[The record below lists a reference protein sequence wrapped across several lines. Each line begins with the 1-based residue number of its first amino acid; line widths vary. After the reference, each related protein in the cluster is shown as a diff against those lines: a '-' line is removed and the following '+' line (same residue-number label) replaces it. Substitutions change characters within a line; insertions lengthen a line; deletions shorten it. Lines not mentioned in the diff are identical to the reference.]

1 MMFKRSVKIVEFDSF
16 KLSVLCVCA
25 VEIPFKK
32 ERADTK
38 DLEIDELVNRS
49 HGGAKKVGS
58 LSYARRVQIPKYRMF
73 NKDFDVHFI
82 ETTPPIQTDGLF
94 SLFFLFEW
102 MTKWVDRGG
111 RE

>member
-16 KLSVLCVCA
+16 KLSVCAVCVCCRNS
-25 VEIPFKK
+25 IQK
-32 ERADTK
+32 RARGHRRYR
-38 DLEIDELVNRS
+38 EIDELVNRS

-94 SLFFLFEW
+94 SLFFFLN
-102 MTKWVDRGG
+102 G
-111 RE
+111 